1 MSRIKLTRISPLGA
15 GKISCFI
22 YFVIGVLA
30 AMLMCIAAPL
40 SPSGKPVSA
49 VGAMVIVIVYPIVG
63 FLGGVIG
70 AALFNLASS
79 CLGGM
84 EISLSVDEQKEYDHQ
99 TV

>member
-15 GKISCFI
+15 GKIMCFI

-49 VGAMVIVIVYPIVG
+49 VGVMVIVIAYPIGG
-63 FLGGVIG
+63 FIGGVIG
-70 AALFNLASS
+70 AALFNLASN
-79 CLGGM
+79 CFGGM
-84 EISLSVDEQKEYDHQ
+84 EISLSVEEQNEYDRQ
-99 TV
+99 MV

>member
-15 GKISCFI
+15 GKIMCFI

-40 SPSGKPVSA
+40 NPSGKPVSA
-49 VGAMVIVIVYPIVG
+49 VGALAIEIAYPIVG

-70 AALFNLASS
+70 AALFNLASN

-84 EISLSVDEQKEYDHQ
+84 EIQLMVDEQN
-99 TV
+99 VP